1 MRTLSPR
8 RLASLATAV
17 ALALSVAAAA
27 APLAVNAQTERD
39 PLITASLEALGAV
52 VAACADRDA
61 ADDDVENG
69 VELGFRFCDDGVPPS
84 GGGGAGVP
92 VPAAYHPAES
102 GDDHT
107 GLPAPGTE
115 EDVAAAQERDDIE
128 PDEGSRAV
136 TLDVDVSLPP
146 GTKRVPAGGRPVM
159 VLAHGFGETD
169 ARWEAATVQGG
180 TETWHQSNASFAS
193 RGYVVVNYRARG
205 HRANNE
211 GGASGTAQ
219 LDSRRY
225 EVNDLQYLVGLL
237 ADYDADRVA
246 AGEEPVFRINPKK
259 IAVNG
264 GSYGGW
270 LAWLALT
277 DHKWKSPATGTPL
290 KLRAIVPRFGPT
302 DILESLIQG
311 GHYFDRVPGKA
322 APFVAPVQ
330 PKQALSRSP
339 IGVMKQSI
347 VSGFVAS
354 ANNHGADHVHLPQYV
369 YDAYARLQEGEP
381 YDGDDTLEPVV
392 ERFISDSSAYYQQ
405 AFWKRV
411 ANGLK
416 VPIFSAAATT
426 DPLFPAIETIRF
438 YNKLKKLSPRY
449 PIEMYFGDYQH
460 VYSQN
465 KPKEWAD
472 VCGEDRHVCTLDDYR
487 DAEGKLRLARP
498 PANLIHQG
506 VNSRIN
512 RFLDHYLLGAR
523 KRPALNAVMSTTT
536 CPANATEGLPADE
549 PGLTYAAPT
558 WRALAPNDVVLGWAG
573 GGTTSVLAPDLH
585 GLESDPVAR
594 SRNANVAKCYTTS
607 DTEPG
612 MNVVQ
617 YETEPLA
624 KPFTLLGIP
633 TLTLEYET
641 AATDYWIAARVYDRQ
656 PDGGAMTLV
665 TRGVCRVNLAAHE
678 ERTCEVFDLH
688 GNGWRFEKGHTLV
701 IEVTQAD
708 SPFLRR
714 DNAISTIDFKSANI
728 RLPVADPKRV
738 SDPRA

>member
-1 MRTLSPR
+1 MQSLSAR
-8 RLASLATAV
+8 RVVSLAAAV
-17 ALALSVAAAA
+17 ALALPSALAAR
-27 APLAVNAQTERD
+27 PVAVNAQTERD
-39 PLITASLEALGAV
+39 PLVTSSLEALTSLV
-52 VAACADRDA
+52 SECTDEDA

-69 VELGFRFCDDGVPPS
+69 VELGFRFCDDGAPASS
-84 GGGGAGVP
+84 GGARGIP
-92 VPAAYHPAES
+92 VPAAYHPTES
-102 GDDHT
+102 GDDYT

-115 EDVAAAQERDDIE
+115 EDVAAAEERDDVQA
-128 PDEGSRAV
+128 DEGSRAV

-146 GTKRVPAGGRPVM
+146 AAKRVPRGGRPVM

-180 TETWHQSNASFAS
+180 TETWHQSNAWFAS

-205 HRANNE
+205 HRNNGE
-211 GGASGTAQ
+211 GGATGTAQ

-225 EVNDLQYLVGLL
+225 EVNDMQYLVGLL
-237 ADYDADRVA
+237 ADLDADRVA
-246 AGEEPVFRINPKK
+246 AGEEPLFRINPKK

-277 DHKWKSPATGTPL
+277 DHKWRSPATGTPL
-290 KLRAIVPRFGPT
+290 RLGAIVPRFGPT
-302 DILESLIQG
+302 DILESLVPG
-311 GHYFDRVPGKA
+311 GHYFDRVRGKG
-322 APFVAPVQ
+322 APFVAPIR
-330 PKQALSRSP
+330 PDQALSRSP

-354 ANNHGADHVHLPQYV
+354 ANNHGGDHVHLPQYV

-392 ERFISDSSAYYQQ
+392 ERLISDSSAYYQQ
-405 AFWKRV
+405 PFWKRV
-411 ANGLK
+411 ARGLK
-416 VPIFSAAATT
+416 IPIFSAAATT

-487 DAEGKLRLARP
+487 PAGGKLRLGRA
-498 PANLIHQG
+498 PADLVHQG
-506 VNSRIN
+506 VNSRVN
-512 RFLDHYLLGAR
+512 RFLDHYLLGSR
-523 KRPALNAVMSTTT
+523 KRPPLNAVMSTTT
-536 CPANATEGLPADE
+536 CPANATESLPADE

-558 WRALAPNDVVLGWAG
+558 WRALAPTDLVFGWSG

-585 GLESDPVAR
+585 GFESDPVAR
-594 SRNANVAKCYTTS
+594 SRNASVPKCYTTS
-607 DTEPG
+607 EVEPG

-633 TLTLEYET
+633 TLTLQYET
-641 AATDYWIAARVYDRQ
+641 AATDYWIAARLYDRQ
-656 PDGGAMTLV
+656 PDGGPMTLV

-678 ERTCEVFDLH
+678 KRTCGIFDLH
-688 GNGWRFEKGHTLV
+688 GNGWRFEKDHTLV

-714 DNAISTIDFKSANI
+714 DNAITTIEFASANV
-728 RLPVADPKRV
+728 RLPVANPKRV

>member
-1 MRTLSPR
+1 MQTLSRR
-8 RLASLATAV
+8 RLVSLATAV
-17 ALALSVAAAA
+17 ALALTAAAA
-27 APLAVNAQTERD
+27 APPVVGAQTERD
-39 PLITASLEALGAV
+39 ALVTSSLEALGSV
-52 VAACADRDA
+52 IAACTDADA
-61 ADDDVENG
+61 ADDDVDNG
-69 VELGFRFCDDGVPPS
+69 AELGFRFCDDGVPPS
-84 GGGGAGVP
+84 GGGEAGIP
-92 VPAAYHPAES
+92 VPAAYHPNEN

-115 EDVAAAQERDDIE
+115 EDVAAAQERDDVQ

-146 GTKRVPAGGRPVM
+146 ATKRVPVGGRPVM

-180 TETWHQSNASFAS
+180 TETWHQSNAWFAS

-205 HRANNE
+205 HRSNNE

-225 EVNDLQYLVGLL
+225 EVNDMQYLVGLL

-246 AGEEPVFRINPKK
+246 AGEEPLFRINPKK

-277 DHKWKSPATGTPL
+277 DHKWRSPATGKAL
-290 KLRAIVPRFGPT
+290 KLGAIVPRFGPT
-302 DILESLIQG
+302 DILESLVQG
-311 GHYFDRVPGKA
+311 GHYFDRVPGED
-322 APFVAPVQ
+322 APFIAPVS
-330 PKQALSRSP
+330 PDQALSRAP

-354 ANNHGADHVHLPQYV
+354 ANNHGGDHVHLPQYV

-381 YDGDDTLEPVV
+381 YDGDETLEAVV
-392 ERFISDSSAYYQQ
+392 ERLVSDSSAYFQKP
-405 AFWKRV
+405 FWKRV
-411 ANGLK
+411 SRGLK

-438 YNKLKKLSPRY
+438 YNKLKKVSPRY

-465 KPKEWAD
+465 KAKEWAD
-472 VCGEDRHVCTLDDYR
+472 ICGEDRHVCTLDDYR

-498 PANLIHQG
+498 PATLVHQG

-512 RFLDHYLLGAR
+512 RFLDHYLLGSR

-536 CPANATEGLPADE
+536 CPANATDGLPADE

-558 WRALAPNDVVLGWAG
+558 WRALAPKDLVFGWSG
-573 GGTTSVLAPDLH
+573 GGTTSVVAPDLH

-594 SRNANVAKCYTTS
+594 SRNARVPKCYTTS
-607 DTEPG
+607 DTDPG

-617 YETEPLA
+617 YETEPLK

-633 TLTLEYET
+633 TLTVDYET
-641 AATDYWIAARVYDRQ
+641 TATDYWIAARLYDRQ

-665 TRGVCRVNLAAHE
+665 TRGVCRVNLTAHK
-678 ERTCEVFDLH
+678 ERTCGTFDLH

-714 DNAISTIDFKSANI
+714 DNAISTITFESANV
-728 RLPVADPKRV
+728 RLPVANPKRV

>member
-1 MRTLSPR
+1 MELVRAR
-8 RLASLATAV
+8 R
-17 ALALSVAAAA
+17 AAAA
-27 APLAVNAQTERD
+27 AVAAGLALPAGLFAAADGAGAQTERD
-39 PLITASLEALGAV
+39 PLVAASLEALTGL
-52 VAACADRDA
+52 VAECEDRDA
-61 ADDDVENG
+61 ADNDVENG
-69 VELGFRFCDDGVPPS
+69 VELGFRFCDDGVPGPS
-84 GGGGAGVP
+84 GGPLGIP
-92 VPAAYHPAES
+92 VPAAYHPAEN
-102 GDDHT
+102 GDDYT
-107 GLPAPGTE
+107 ALPPPGTE
-115 EDVAAAQERDDIE
+115 EDVAAAQERDDVQ
-128 PDEGSRAV
+128 PDEGTREV
-136 TLDVDVSLPP
+136 TLEVDVSLPP
-146 GTKRVPAGGRPVM
+146 PSRRIPRGGRPVI
-159 VLAHGFGETD
+159 VFAHGFGETD
-169 ARWEAATVQGG
+169 GRWEAATVQGG
-180 TETWHQSNASFAS
+180 TETWHQSNVWFAS

-205 HRANNE
+205 HRNSSE
-211 GGASGTAQ
+211 GGSTGTAQ

-237 ADYDADRVA
+237 ADHDADRRA
-246 AGEEPVFRINPKK
+246 AGEEPVFAINPGR

-277 DHKWKSPATGTPL
+277 DHRWRSPATQTPL
-290 KLRAIVPRFGPT
+290 RLRAIVPRFGPT
-302 DILESLIQG
+302 DVLESLVQG
-311 GHYFDRVPGKA
+311 GHYFDRVPGKR
-322 APFVAPVQ
+322 APFVAPVK
-330 PKQALSRSP
+330 PAQALSRAP

-354 ANNHGADHVHLPQYV
+354 ANNHGGDHVHLPQYV

-392 ERFISDSSAYYQQ
+392 ERLISDSSAYFQQ
-405 AFWKRV
+405 PFWKRV
-411 ANGLK
+411 ARGLK
-416 VPIFSAAATT
+416 IPIFSAAATT

-460 VYSQN
+460 VYAQN

-487 DAEGKLRLARP
+487 DAKGKLRLARP
-498 PANLIHQG
+498 PGNLVHQG
-506 VNSRIN
+506 VNSRVN

-523 KRPALNAVMSTTT
+523 KRPPLNAVISTTT
-536 CPANATEGLPADE
+536 CPANASEDLPLDE

-558 WRALAPNDVVLGWAG
+558 WRALAPKDVVFGWSG
-573 GGTTSVLAPDLH
+573 GGTTTVLAPDLH
-585 GLESDPVAR
+585 GFESDPVAR
-594 SRNANVAKCYTTS
+594 SRNASVPECYTTS
-607 DTEPG
+607 ETEPG
-612 MNVVQ
+612 MGVVQ
-617 YETEPLA
+617 YETEALA
-624 KPFTLLGIP
+624 RPFTLLGIP

-641 AATDYWIAARVYDRQ
+641 DATDYWIAARLYDRQ

-678 ERTCEVFDLH
+678 KRTCEVFDLH
-688 GNGWRFEKGHTLV
+688 GNGWRFDKDHTLV

-714 DNAISTIDFKSANI
+714 DNEVSTIEFASANV